1 MVKKLIAEKIAAPL
15 AKRFRGKSK
24 PDDVVGSGKT
34 KGGGGLPA
42 DVVTKMGQSKP
53 VGKAARKTAKK
64 TATKRKPKSGLTAQQ
79 KKLQKALEG
88 QAKRTGR
95 AAKKTATKSKTV
107 GRAAKKTATKS
118 KTVGRAVRKA
128 ATKTKTP
135 NRSKGFTTAAIVGG
149 AAGAGGTAAALK
161 KKNYSVKSGDTLS
174 QIAKREG
181 VSLKAIKEA
190 NPNIKNLNKIRVGQN
205 IKVPR
210 IPRSSSPYKGMT
222 KSEMAKIGVDKKL
235 RGGIALKK
243 LLARKDQTM
252 KSKPKAKSAANKNA
266 VKKKMAGGV
275 VKKKLGGGMVKKK
288 MAGGIVKKKLGG
300 GVDKKKLGGG
310 RVKKLNRNFR

>member
-1 MVKKLIAEKIAAPL
+1 MVKRLVKKA

-95 AAKKTATKSKTV
+95 AAKKTATKS
-107 GRAAKKTATKS
+107 
-118 KTVGRAVRKA
+118 
-128 ATKTKTP
+128 KTP

-222 KSEMAKIGVDKKL
+222 KSEMAKIAVDKKL
-235 RGGIALKK
+235 LGGIALKK

-300 GVDKKKLGGG
+300 GVVKKKLGGG

>member
-107 GRAAKKTATKS
+107 GRAAKKTATK
-118 KTVGRAVRKA
+118 
-128 ATKTKTP
+128 TKTP

-222 KSEMAKIGVDKKL
+222 KSEMAKIAVDKKL
-235 RGGIALKK
+235 LGGIALKK

-300 GVDKKKLGGG
+300 GVVKKKLGGG